1 MDPTAR
7 FAQLIAHPS
16 DVPLDEAML
25 LIAAHA
31 DPTVDLDA
39 TRRDLDALAA
49 ASGPG
54 LDGLLHHLFAV
65 SGFHGNEDDYYDS
78 RNSLLHEVIARR
90 TGIPI
95 SLSVLVLE
103 VGRRAGVALEPVAMP
118 GHFLLRA
125 VDAPGVFVD
134 AFAGGAVLD
143 RDGCAAIF
151 QRLHPE
157 EPFRD
162 EFLDPVPTSVI
173 LVRTLGNL
181 AGIYRRRRDRR
192 NLAWALGLRA
202 LLPAMPAAERREL
215 AATLAARGRFD
226 EAADALDVLDGPDD
240 RTAAQRL
247 RARLN

>member
-1 MDPTAR
+1 VDPTAR

-31 DPTVDLDA
+31 DPTADV
-39 TRRDLDALAA
+39 AA
-49 ASGPG
+49 ARQALDELAGACRPG
-54 LDGLLHHLFAV
+54 LDGLLHELFTV
-65 SGFHGNEDDYYDS
+65 RGFRGNEDDYYDP

-90 TGIPI
+90 VGIPI
-95 SLSVLVLE
+95 SLSVVTLE
-103 VGRRAGVALEPVAMP
+103 VGRRVGVALEPVAMP

-125 VDAPGVFVD
+125 VDTPGVFVD
-134 AFAGGAVLD
+134 SYSGGAVLD

-151 QRLHPE
+151 ERLHPAV
-157 EPFRD
+157 PFHD
-162 EFLDPVPTSVI
+162 EVLTPVPTAVV

-181 AGIYRRRRDRR
+181 AGIYRTRRDRR
-192 NLAWALGLRA
+192 NLAWVLGLRA

-215 AATLAARGRFD
+215 AATLAARGQFD
-226 EAADALDVLDGPDD
+226 EAATALEALDGADD